1 MMNYVIRY
9 WLRRPTPDI
18 DINFG
23 EYHHENYYY
32 NDGEGDTDMT
42 QRILNDRNEESN
54 ASVKGQQFLNQILY
68 GMIWNN
74 IWDFIKT
81 MKQGDDSCNESPQL
95 PQNNDDNA
103 PRQQQTRRLQMHP
116 MCTEYREL
124 RTRIRFNEIHLP
136 FPWYLRNSFHIRG
149 LTFHSLVDNVTFVER
164 PKKETST
171 QHPWLTIG
179 KSIILGKEVVSIPS
193 TIRNQ

>member
-1 MMNYVIRY
+1 MYRGNYNNNIHFHLCATNIFGLITKIYGRFIILTNDELCY
-9 WLRRPTPDI
+9 TLLAENDMGRRPTRDI

-32 NDGEGDTDMT
+32 NDREGDTDMT

-74 IWDFIKT
+74 IWEFIT
-81 MKQGDDSCNESPQL
+81 SKQGDDSQMEEFKDSCKDESPQL

-103 PRQQQTRRLQMHP
+103 TRQQQTRSLQMHP

-124 RTRIRFNEIHLP
+124 RTRIRFNEIHLH
-136 FPWYLRNSFHIRG
+136 FPW
-149 LTFHSLVDNVTFVER
+149 
-164 PKKETST
+164 
-171 QHPWLTIG
+171 
-179 KSIILGKEVVSIPS
+179 
-193 TIRNQ
+193 